1 MEDKEKRNCNG
12 GKDKE
17 FYAHCRIV
25 EDEFLDKVTVC
36 IDQTVRSAIGIP
48 NKDLKDREEIKR
60 IRVKIFPLKLNLI
73 YWIKY
78 EISSFLGRRYLFLR
92 VVKANVPDLEKNF
105 MRIPLD
111 AISVLGTK
119 SGNKV
124 VLESLVNNK
133 GTFTIKSISIH
144 AYDLP
149 DSYIEKRK
157 LIKRKTRHLSR
168 LKNSSDRYVNPEK
181 VLNID
186 PDIWQIFLESY
197 HKDKLGKLENLDS
210 VKARRDILDLFLDE
224 FVNFGLSLL
233 LAFFALNEI
242 LPSDISYPLSKGVLV
257 ICFSVI
263 LSIFLVLTKIRS
275 EIK

>member
-1 MEDKEKRNCNG
+1 MS
-12 GKDKE
+12 
-17 FYAHCRIV
+17 
-25 EDEFLDKVTVC
+25 

-48 NKDLKDREEIKR
+48 DKDVKDREDLKK
-60 IRVKIFPLKLNLI
+60 IRVKIFPLKVNRI
-73 YWIKY
+73 YRFKY
-78 EISSFLGRRYLFLR
+78 KVSSFLGRRYLFLR

-111 AISVLGTK
+111 AINVLGTK
-119 SGNKV
+119 NGRKV
-124 VLESLVNNK
+124 VLESLVKNEE
-133 GTFTIKSISIH
+133 TFTIKSISIH

-157 LIKRKTRHLSR
+157 SIKRKTRHLSR
-168 LKNSSDRYVNPEK
+168 LKNSSDNRYVIPEK

-197 HKDKLGKLENLDS
+197 HTDKLGDLKNLDS

-242 LPSDISYPLSKGVLV
+242 LPNSISYPLLKGFLV

-263 LSIFLVLTKIRS
+263 LSIFLVLIKIRS